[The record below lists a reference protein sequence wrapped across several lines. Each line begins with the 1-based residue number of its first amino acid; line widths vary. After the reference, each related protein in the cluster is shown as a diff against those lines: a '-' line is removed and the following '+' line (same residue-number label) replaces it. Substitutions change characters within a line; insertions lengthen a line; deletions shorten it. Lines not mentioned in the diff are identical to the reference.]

1 MAKPRR
7 KEKKMTNE
15 EIIYRHSVALA
26 EQGKLKIIE
35 TELGTMPEPIH
46 TFNGWKEH
54 GFRVK
59 KGENL

>member
-1 MAKPRR
+1 
-7 KEKKMTNE
+7 MTNE